1 VNTFKEE
8 VDVFIYAIELLTD
21 ALNKFNEPNA
31 AVLDVNVFN
40 CEIELLT
47 LAEVVSK
54 FVSLPAAEDVN
65 VFNEVISVVLPPPND
80 DVDTNVETLLP
91 LPTQVYPFCKDAVN
105 EPVTF
110 NEPVISANPLFCI
123 IKLLPLVKT
132 KDELFVVSEVAI
144 VVNDVTVNEPVI
156 IWFPLNE
163 FEPVV
168 AYEPVF
174 ELNCCIELLTLAV

>member
-1 VNTFKEE
+1 MNVH
-8 VDVFIYAIELLTD
+8 TD
-21 ALNKFNEPNA
+21 AADAVWYIIAFELPFNA
-31 AVLDVNVFN
+31 
-40 CEIELLT
+40 
-47 LAEVVSK
+47 
-54 FVSLPAAEDVN
+54 
-65 VFNEVISVVLPPPND
+65 
-80 DVDTNVETLLP
+80 
-91 LPTQVYPFCKDAVN
+91 KDAVPN
-105 EPVTF
+105 SEPVNDVAVTEPVIVVEPETL
-110 NEPVISANPLFCI
+110 NEPVISANPAFCI

-132 KDELFVVSEVAI
+132 KDELFVVSDVAI

>member
-1 VNTFKEE
+1 MNVH
-8 VDVFIYAIELLTD
+8 ID
-21 ALNKFNEPNA
+21 AA
-31 AVLDVNVFN
+31 
-40 CEIELLT
+40 
-47 LAEVVSK
+47 
-54 FVSLPAAEDVN
+54 
-65 VFNEVISVVLPPPND
+65 
-80 DVDTNVETLLP
+80 
-91 LPTQVYPFCKDAVN
+91 DAVWYKIALDEPFN
-105 EPVTF
+105 ANDAVPNKEPVNDVAVTEPVTLTEPVIVVEPETL
-110 NEPVISANPLFCI
+110 NEPVISANPAFCI

-132 KDELFVVSEVAI
+132 KDELFVVSDVAI